1 MSGIA
6 NEVIHRDPNAMFLLS
21 VCADIV
27 IALPIVGSVVF
38 LPCTITAHRGPP
50 RARPGISEHF
60 LLMTANRWRL
70 KIERHVY
77 LKYNMCAYK
86 IH

>member
-38 LPCTITAHRGPP
+38 YPAPSPHTAGRLAHDRGF
-50 RARPGISEHF
+50 RS
-60 LLMTANRWRL
+60 TSS
-70 KIERHVY
+70 
-77 LKYNMCAYK
+77 
-86 IH
+86 